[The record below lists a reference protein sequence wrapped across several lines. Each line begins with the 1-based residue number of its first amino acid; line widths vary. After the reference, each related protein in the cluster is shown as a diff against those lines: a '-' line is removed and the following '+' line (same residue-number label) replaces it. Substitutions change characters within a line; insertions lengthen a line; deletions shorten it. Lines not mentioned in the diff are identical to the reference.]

1 MNFQPTTLADESSD
15 IWRRLPLTAES
26 LDSRGLYI
34 FDDGF
39 RFVIWF
45 GRMLSPEI
53 AVNLLGTDFTA
64 EYSKVSSWFLFPL
77 QFYEIFF
84 LIQYILFAC
93 SYQFHL
99 TISIVRFYVWLNV
112 NVEYFN
118 CFCMLHMMK
127 IYVLWGNKYMK
138 LFFSWKNLGS
148 LMVKITS
155 FIFV

>member
-1 MNFQPTTLADESSD
+1 MNFQTTTLADESSE

-45 GRMLSPEI
+45 GRMLSPDI
-53 AVNLLGTDFTA
+53 AVNLLGADFSA

-77 QFYEIFF
+77 QFYQIRC
-84 LIQYILFAC
+84 LIQYILFAS

-118 CFCMLHMMK
+118 CFCMLHTMK
-127 IYVLWGNKYMK
+127 VHVVWGNKYMK
-138 LFFSWKNLGS
+138 LLLFGKNLGS

-155 FIFV
+155 FIFF